1 MASAYSDDLRRKFF
15 EAYQRGDGSLAVL
28 AGRFGVSVSWAEKLM
43 RTQRQTGRV
52 ERPPGGK
59 RGPASKLTAELR
71 ERIRAWIE
79 ARPDL
84 TLAELQLRLWERQE
98 LEVSLSRL
106 WTVLD
111 EMGLYLKKV
120 TPCRR
125 ARYARGPFRAQC
137 LVAGDQ
143 PDRSVEAD
151 FPGRERCHHRNDP
164 ALRPRPA
171 WRACGRRYSLRPLA
185 NVDRSRS
192 DPRFRMGGHHD
203 H

>member
-43 RTQRQTGRV
+43 RTLRQTGRV

-59 RGPASKLTAELR
+59 RGPASKLTEELR

-84 TLAELQLRLWERQE
+84 TLVELQLRLWERQE

-111 EMGLYLKKV
+111 EMGLCLKKSHS
-120 TPCRR
+120 TRP
-125 ARYARGPFRAQC
+125 
-137 LVAGDQ
+137 
-143 PDRSVEAD
+143 SKI
-151 FPGRERCHHRNDP
+151 
-164 ALRPRPA
+164 RPRPA
-171 WRACGRRYSLRPLA
+171 SRAVSGGRRPA
-185 NVDRSRS
+185 RSIRRS
-192 DPRFRMGGHHD
+192 
-203 H
+203 